1 MRFRTSSGLWLAIAA
16 ELVYNRGVV
25 RPPAPMSD
33 DTYLEHVWVNIPK
46 REVKIMDDEGRDE
59 TVQWK
64 FDDEGAEGF
73 TETVSHFRDF
83 IPEEM
88 ITYLP
93 HR

>member
-1 MRFRTSSGLWLAIAA
+1 M
-16 ELVYNRGVV
+16 

-73 TETVSHFRDF
+73 TETVSHFREF

>member
-1 MRFRTSSGLWLAIAA
+1 RFRTSSGLWLAIAA

-73 TETVSHFRDF
+73 TETVSHFREF